1 MRAFRYSFLPAFV
14 LPALLGLPIL
24 LGFTLPAPARA
35 APARA
40 PPEAREV
47 VVRGRTRLADAIAAA
62 FGGGANTARG
72 PAAIV
77 LDVTPHTRGALGQLR
92 EAFGALRDHA
102 ALPSRWR
109 IARLGDPF
117 SPALSTPDR
126 LAALLPVLLKRDTA
140 ERDTVGALRRSLKS
154 LKERGG
160 TLLYLAD
167 WRFEDEH
174 DLEALVRDLAGKEM
188 RFGVVG
194 SEAAFGRAWNDG
206 VADPRDRFANGFSIE
221 SMSDVKKLY
230 DESIGRRPFGPFDR
244 KAPWR
249 GGDSAYPHAPY
260 RWSQRLWTT
269 EFRPSELSFR
279 GSDGCDLRALAADGS
294 MEDLLERLGRGPKV
308 SSSGG
313 SRRFPLPSGFGPHG
327 LMRAAAVRGGR
338 YVLWSWNPEHRV
350 SIRYDYARVNRYGPD
365 LRSRADVRR
374 NVPHQPAA
382 VALLKAWDRIGDK
395 LDAVAAH
402 TAPLGPGGSGPRSI
416 DLIERSA
423 VTLPMVWPYRDQHR
437 DFLRKA
443 GHWKA
448 AAKEGIEILERGIA
462 RAGEPKDSPSRRYK
476 ADAELMRHVLQVLHF
491 ELAEAIAV
499 ASDLPDDVWKD
510 DERYPGLVPEIWIL
524 RGDDP
529 EDIRT
534 TDVQLRD
541 AKAGERVRDARR
553 EHLRRYRGTPFGL
566 QVAGNTV
573 ETWQLRMLP
582 KLKGTP
588 PTGLPGRTPA
598 ESGGKQPKTP
608 RTPGGPSGGGGPTT
622 GR

>member
-1 MRAFRYSFLPAFV
+1 MRGTRYSV
-14 LPALLGLPIL
+14 LPVLLLPVL
-24 LGFTLPAPARA
+24 LGFSLRAAAPVRA
-35 APARA
+35 APGGAVPAARS
-40 PPEAREV
+40 V

-62 FGGGANTARG
+62 FGGGAHTARG

-77 LDVTPHTRGALGQLR
+77 LDVTPHTRAALEQLR
-92 EAFGALRDHA
+92 EAFGALRHHA

-117 SPALSTPDR
+117 SPALSKPDR
-126 LAALLPVLLKRDTA
+126 LVALLPVLLKRDTV

-206 VADPRDRFANGFSIE
+206 IADPRDRFANGFSIE

-260 RWSQRLWTT
+260 RWSERLWTT
-269 EFRPSELSFR
+269 EFRPSELSFGKGGVR
-279 GSDGCDLRALAADGS
+279 DLADAGS
-294 MEDLLERLGRGPKV
+294 MEDLLERLGRGPKI
-308 SSSGG
+308 SSSGV
-313 SRRFPLPSGFGPHG
+313 SRSFPLPSGFGPHG

-382 VALLKAWDRIGDK
+382 VALLKAWERIGDK

-402 TAPLGPGGSGPRSI
+402 TAPLGPSGSGPRSI
-416 DLIERSA
+416 DLLERSA
-423 VTLPMVWPYRDQHR
+423 VSLPTGWPYRDQHR

-443 GHWKA
+443 GPWKA

-462 RAGEPKDSPSRRYK
+462 RAGDPEDSPARRYK

-499 ASDLPDDVWKD
+499 ASDLPDDAWKD
-510 DERYPGLVPEIWIL
+510 DERYPGIIPTVWIL

-529 EDIRT
+529 ADIRT
-534 TDVQLRD
+534 TDVTLRD

-573 ETWQLRMLP
+573 ETWQLRFLP
-582 KLKGTP
+582 KLKGTS

-598 ESGGKQPKTP
+598 ESGGKRPDTP